1 MKFRVAIIGA
11 GKIAQGYNNPGDKT
25 ILTHVAAFQQHGG
38 FEVSC
43 FCDKNADRAQTAAS
57 RWEVPLAFT
66 ELSALADLRP
76 EVVVV
81 SVPDQEHSSVVRQA
95 LKFSPRLIFCE
106 KPLALDMAESKKIVQ
121 ECTAANTVL
130 GVNYSRR
137 AIGFLASFQERMACR
152 EWGRILSVRARYYG
166 GWFHVATHLVDLLSF
181 FLNPGLLG
189 GVLLRKECLGLLDL
203 EISGSAIL
211 ESAGSRFQFY
221 FEGLGSQSATHFE
234 LEILFEKA
242 NFWIGERNGTK
253 FRLDMLRENDLYPGY
268 FELGIDGSWQTVDP
282 SEPMQSMVE
291 SIFQT
296 LSAGKPPICTG
307 SDALATQGLSTR
319 IAALPLIENSNI
331 WQN

>member
-11 GKIAQGYNNPGDKT
+11 GKIAQGYNNPGDEK
-25 ILTHVAAFQQHGG
+25 ILTHVAAFQRHGG
-38 FEVSC
+38 FEVLC
-43 FCDKNADRAQTAAS
+43 FCDKNTDRAQAAAS
-57 RWEVPLAFT
+57 RWGVPSVFAEIAPLV
-66 ELSALADLRP
+66 DLRP
-76 EVVVV
+76 DVVVV
-81 SVPDQEHSSVVRQA
+81 SVPDHEHSNVIRQV
-95 LKFSPRLIFCE
+95 LKVSPRFIFCE
-106 KPLALDMAESKKIVQ
+106 KPLASDIAESKKIVH
-121 ECTAANTVL
+121 ECAAANTVL

-137 AIGFLASFQERMACR
+137 AIGSLASFQAQMARR
-152 EWGRILSVRARYYG
+152 EWGRVLSVRARYYG

-253 FRLDMLRENDLYPGY
+253 TRLDTVRENHLYPGF

-282 SEPMQSMVE
+282 SEPMQGMVE
-291 SIFQT
+291 SIYQNL
-296 LSAGKPPICTG
+296 LSGKPPICTG
-307 SDALATQGLSTR
+307 TAALATQELSTR
-319 IAALPLIENSNI
+319 IAALPLIENSNL

>member
-11 GKIAQGYNNPGDKT
+11 GNIAQGYNNPGDEK
-25 ILTHVAAFQQHGG
+25 ILTHVFAFQQHGG

-43 FCDKNADRAQTAAS
+43 FCDKDVVRAHTAAS
-57 RWEVPLAFT
+57 RWGVPLAFA
-66 ELSALADLRP
+66 EISALADLRP
-76 EVVVV
+76 DVAVV
-81 SVPDQEHSSVVRQA
+81 SVPDREHSSVVRQA
-95 LKFSPRLIFCE
+95 LKVSPRLIFCE

-121 ECTAANTVL
+121 ECAAANTVL

-137 AIGFLASFQERMACR
+137 AIGEMAR
-152 EWGRILSVRARYYG
+152 LKANVVSQEWGRILSIRARYYG

-181 FLNPGLLG
+181 FFNPGLLG
-189 GVLLRKECLGLLDL
+189 GVLLRKENSGFQDF
-203 EISGSAIL
+203 EISGSAIF
-211 ESAGSRFQFY
+211 ESAGSRFPFH
-221 FEGLGSQSATHFE
+221 FEGLGAQQATHFE

-242 NFWIGERNGTK
+242 NLWIGERNGTK

-282 SEPMQSMVE
+282 SEPMQGMVE

-307 SDALATQGLSTR
+307 SDALATQRLSTR